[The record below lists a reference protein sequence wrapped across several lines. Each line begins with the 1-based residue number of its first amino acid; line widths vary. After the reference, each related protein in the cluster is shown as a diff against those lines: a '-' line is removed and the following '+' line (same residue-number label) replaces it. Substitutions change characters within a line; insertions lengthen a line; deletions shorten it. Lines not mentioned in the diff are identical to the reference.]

1 MPIALAIFALLVV
14 LGMTTNAIPALQD
27 IADRGKRLT
36 HGTTDTYGVVVET
49 ADQLVREAAAV
60 VGRAV
65 NVDAYSLARMV
76 RSEEG
81 SAGQI
86 AKVFLCH
93 VMCNQAAALG
103 WGITQTVQFH
113 TAPYRAQA
121 YGKQITG
128 RVASG
133 SDPYESD
140 LAAAEYALAQR
151 AQGED
156 PTNGATN
163 FVDVGAFGAQAG
175 TGSFND
181 LVDHWAE
188 EGKVPGK
195 LPNTPKGLVFFW
207 RGQLPPGVEAIG

>member
-49 ADQLVREAAAV
+49 ADQLVRKAAAV

-128 RVASG
+128 RVRPARTPTKVISRRP
-133 SDPYESD
+133 SI
-140 LAAAEYALAQR
+140 LAQR

-163 FVDVGAFGAQAG
+163 FVDVGASGAQAG

-207 RGQLPPGVEAIG
+207 RGQPPPGVEAIG